1 MFYGSLSVP
10 FQAVDITASFY
21 SEENTTFW
29 SALGINLSTLP
40 LIVYNLS
47 VWDIP
52 ECVLKNNLFEHDKSV
67 FKQLRGTAIGTK
79 MAPPYAIIFM
89 DSLEEDI
96 LSNSLLKPLVWW
108 RYIDDIFIMWEHGEE
123 ELQKFLEN

>member
-40 LIVYNLS
+40 LIVYNVS

-52 ECVLKNNLFEHDKSV
+52 ESV
-67 FKQLRGTAIGTK
+67 FSKITSSSTINLSLS
-79 MAPPYAIIFM
+79 
-89 DSLEEDI
+89 SLEE
-96 LSNSLLKPLVWW
+96 
-108 RYIDDIFIMWEHGEE
+108 
-123 ELQKFLEN
+123 LQ